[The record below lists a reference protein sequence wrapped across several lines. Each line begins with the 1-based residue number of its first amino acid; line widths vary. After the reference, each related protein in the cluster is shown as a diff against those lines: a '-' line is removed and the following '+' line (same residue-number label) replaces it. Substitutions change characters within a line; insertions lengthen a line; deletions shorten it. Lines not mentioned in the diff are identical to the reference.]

1 MSDILRQIFVE
12 SFVRGI
18 GKTSGTLITMFVGWQ
33 IAKVTY
39 GHDDFLSFVMG
50 KKSPRKS
57 ILEKKKESESLEE
70 EAEELD
76 HEEINLEDMEQHKYK
91 SLFDSLSR

>member
-12 SFVRGI
+12 SFFRGI

-50 KKSPRKS
+50 KKSPCKS
-57 ILEKKKESESLEE
+57 ILEKKKELESLEE
-70 EAEELD
+70 EEELD

-91 SLFDSLSR
+91 SLFDALGK

>member
-1 MSDILRQIFVE
+1 MSEILRHIFVE

-50 KKSPRKS
+50 KKSPSKS
-57 ILEKKKESESLEE
+57 ILEKKKETESLEE
-70 EAEELD
+70 EEELD

-91 SLFDSLSR
+91 SLLDVLSR